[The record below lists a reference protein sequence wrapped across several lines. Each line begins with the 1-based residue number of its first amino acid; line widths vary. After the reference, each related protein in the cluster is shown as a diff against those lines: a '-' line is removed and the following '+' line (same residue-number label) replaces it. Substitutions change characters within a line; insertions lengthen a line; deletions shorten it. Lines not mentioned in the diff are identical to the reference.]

1 MSLRRPLTL
10 LAALLSASP
19 VFAQAAPAPAT
30 NGATAPAEVVIV
42 RPLSLVKV
50 QDLDFGTV
58 VSGPLGGTITIA
70 AGGDQPD
77 PAPRSTTGDVVAAG
91 GSPHAATFYTYGGPR
106 QNLFVRRREAVIQL
120 ARVGGGG
127 TPMTIT
133 GLRLNGPVDRYL
145 SSEGFL
151 ELRVGG
157 TLAVGPNQASGAYRG
172 TFTLVATYL

>member
-1 MSLRRPLTL
+1 MTRALLPL
-10 LAALLSASP
+10 LAGLTALGMGAP
-19 VFAQAAPAPAT
+19 AWAQAAPT
-30 NGATAPAEVVIV
+30 RTAEARAEVVVV

-58 VSGPLGGTITIA
+58 VGGPLGGTITID

-77 PAPRSTTGDVVAAG
+77 PNPRSTTGDVAAAG
-91 GSPHAATFYTYGGPR
+91 GSPHAATFFTYGGPR
-106 QNLFVRRREAVIQL
+106 QYLFVRRREAVIQL
-120 ARVGGGG
+120 SRVGGGA
-127 TPMTIT
+127 TPMTIS

-145 SSEGFL
+145 NSEGFL

-157 TLAVGPNQASGAYRG
+157 TLLVGPAQASGSYRG